1 MRVKPEDESNLLHE
15 MRKNVPFPR
24 RPVAAVLPQ
33 TERREIRVPIDKF
46 SRLVRVFFFSS
57 STMAFKLTA
66 HSAFKCHGR

>member
-1 MRVKPEDESNLLHE
+1 MPFLIPCAQASKCHLVFNKPEYESNLLRE

-46 SRLVRVFFFSS
+46 SRLVFNFPKS
-57 STMAFKLTA
+57 
-66 HSAFKCHGR
+66 HQ